1 MSSVPS
7 NRYRNDVDGLRAV
20 AVMLVVNF
28 HGFPL
33 AMPGGFIGV
42 DIFFVI
48 SGFLI
53 TGIIAREIDASR
65 FSLVGFYNRRI
76 RRIFPALIVMLC
88 TVLALGWLWMLPAPY
103 AALSRDVAASAAFSA
118 NVALLLQSGYFD
130 VESARKPLLHLWSLG
145 IEEQFYLFWPLILM
159 LAARL
164 GWSLLRVAAVIAL
177 ASFALNV
184 ALIGSDPVAT
194 FYLPF
199 TRAWELLAG
208 AVLAC
213 AWDRFDQGEAA
224 SNRRAVAG
232 AVLIVIAAAVL
243 NVHRAFPG
251 WWALLPVAGSALLL
265 SAPASWINRRLLSWQ
280 PAVWV
285 GLISYPL
292 YLWHWPLLVMFAI
305 IKFGPLTDLQREL
318 TVLLSALLAWG
329 TYWFIERPFRFG
341 RPVPLKA
348 ASLAGAMAMVA
359 IAGVV
364 VVAGRGFD
372 FRLPPEIRAMA
383 DVPEQTAQWRI
394 HQCLL
399 DLDHD
404 AGFADDC
411 VDRNH
416 RPLLLVWGD
425 STAGALMPGLRK
437 AQQSRGFGIAQL
449 TASSCIPA
457 IGVDVPATPGCRA
470 NNDRVLALAR
480 RLTPDIVLLHG
491 TWEKYLD
498 HVAETVTALKQQ
510 TGARVIVL
518 GPVPGWKRGL
528 PNEVLRYY
536 LLHHRLIPARVS
548 DGVSSDAYDTAMREA
563 LVPKGAEFV
572 PAWDALCN
580 AEGCLTR
587 LGDGASDITASDQVH
602 LTEKASV
609 FLIQSIIDRILP
621 RTHHGRAASR
631 SQPRRATRPF
641 STSKISPVPPSPAN
655 AAGSAPVSQTCAPSF
670 ASSSNSALRRPG
682 SRCATTSSS
691 RSSGMMPVVSATSV
705 ACASTSPI
713 RSAFCSPVEAS
724 LAGTLFGA

>member
-1 MSSVPS
+1 MSSLPS
-7 NRYRNDVDGLRAV
+7 NRYRSDVDGLRAV

-53 TGIIAREIDASR
+53 TGIIARELDAQH

-76 RRIFPALIVMLC
+76 RRIFPALIVVLC
-88 TVLALGWLWMLPAPY
+88 AVLVLGWLWMLPAPY

-118 NVALLLQSGYFD
+118 NIALLLQSGYFD
-130 VESARKPLLHLWSLG
+130 IESARKPLLHLWSLG

-164 GWSLLRVAAVIAL
+164 RWSLLAVAAAIAL
-177 ASFALNV
+177 ASFVLNV

-213 AWDRFDQGEAA
+213 AWDRFDQSEAA

-232 AVLIVIAAAVL
+232 VVTIAVAAAVL

-251 WWALLPVAGSALLL
+251 WWALLPVAGGALLL
-265 SAPASWINRRLLSWQ
+265 SAPASWINRVCLGWPPL
-280 PAVWV
+280 VWI

-305 IKFGPLTDLQREL
+305 IKFEPLTLVDTEL
-318 TVLLSALLAWG
+318 ILLLSVLLAWG
-329 TYWFIERPFRFG
+329 TYWFIEKPFRFG
-341 RPVPLKA
+341 RPIPFKA
-348 ASLAGAMAMVA
+348 ASLAGAMAVVA

-399 DLDHD
+399 DLGHETS
-404 AGFADDC
+404 FADEC
-411 VDRNH
+411 VDRDR
-416 RPLLLVWGD
+416 RPLLLLWGD

-437 AQQSRGFGIAQL
+437 AQANRDFGIAQL

-457 IGVDVPATPGCRA
+457 LNVDIPATPGCRA

-480 RLTPDIVLLHG
+480 QLKPEIVLLHG

-498 HVAETVTALKQQ
+498 HVGETVVALKGE
-510 TGARVIVL
+510 TSARIVVL
-518 GPVPGWKRGL
+518 GAVPSWRRGL
-528 PNEVLRYY
+528 PNEVLRHFM
-536 LLHHRLIPARVS
+536 LFHSLIPARSTGAVPNLS
-548 DGVSSDAYDTAMREA
+548 FDETMRRKLEP
-563 LVPKGAEFV
+563 LGAEFIS
-572 PAWDALCN
+572 ADAALCN
-580 AEGCLTR
+580 ADGCLAR
-587 LGDGASDITASDQVH
+587 VGDKAGDIVVSDRVH
-602 LTEKASV
+602 LTETGSE

-621 RTHHGRAASR
+621 PHP
-631 SQPRRATRPF
+631 PRR
-641 STSKISPVPPSPAN
+641 
-655 AAGSAPVSQTCAPSF
+655 
-670 ASSSNSALRRPG
+670 
-682 SRCATTSSS
+682 
-691 RSSGMMPVVSATSV
+691 
-705 ACASTSPI
+705 
-713 RSAFCSPVEAS
+713 E
-724 LAGTLFGA
+724 